1 MTPAAIAADLA
12 ELARLVQHLS
22 PDWQNP
28 DRFYDAR
35 SELAERIRR
44 ASRALN
50 GRPRIGAVTAAELN
64 EARTWHAGIR
74 STVR

>member
-44 ASRALN
+44 LPRAEWPPAY
-50 GRPRIGAVTAAELN
+50 RCCHFR
-64 EARTWHAGIR
+64 
-74 STVR
+74 